1 MCYTKQQLTRGGI
14 SMTRQSY
21 GDVQLDN
28 SEMFALGAA
37 AGAVVTAV
45 INEYLERRRPKTAWE
60 RAQAR
65 SADALDALSYS
76 AKQSRKRARSYVDD
90 ATDYVQDALGV
101 RPSAWKKT
109 KKSVKK
115 ARKQASK
122 QALGIKEA
130 TVAALGTVAAANVV
144 DTVRDYASSATERV
158 VGDPY
163 AVSGSIRET
172 IKDSVGNLR
181 LGGND
186 SGFTERAREVSG
198 SAVET
203 LKSAASTTADSVK
216 DYASTVRETLK
227 DVEIGDKARNY
238 STLVA
243 GTVKEYSATAR
254 ETIKDA
260 KIGDKA
266 KDYSGLIADTVK
278 DYASTASDTLKDAKI
293 AEKAKDYSG
302 LITDTV
308 KEYTSTAADTLKDV
322 KLGEKAKDYATL
334 AGATV
339 ATYSAGASSVA
350 KQSASKLSESATHLA
365 EATGGQ
371 VQGLRKGVRKSVKRT
386 QRRTRWGLR
395 AFVIGLVLGL
405 LAAPQSGQNTRDAL
419 TSFVEDLLDVFMPD
433 NQQSGSARL

>member
-1 MCYTKQQLTRGGI
+1 
-14 SMTRQSY
+14 MTRKSY
-21 GDVQLDN
+21 GDVQLDH

-37 AGAVVTAV
+37 AGAVVTAA

-90 ATDYVQDALGV
+90 ATDYVQDALGM
-101 RPSAWKKT
+101 RPSTWKQT

-122 QALGIKEA
+122 QAAGLREA

-144 DTVRDYASSATERV
+144 ETVRDYASTAAERV

-172 IKDSVGNLR
+172 IKDSVGNLH
-181 LGGND
+181 LGGTD
-186 SGFTERAREVSG
+186 SGLTERAREVGG
-198 SAVET
+198 SALET
-203 LKSAASTTADSVK
+203 IKSAATTTADSVK

-227 DVEIGDKARNY
+227 DAEIGDKARSY

-243 GTVKEYSATAR
+243 GTVKEYSTTAR

-260 KIGDKA
+260 RIGDKA

-278 DYASTASDTLKDAKI
+278 EYASTAGES
-293 AEKAKDYSG
+293 
-302 LITDTV
+302 
-308 KEYTSTAADTLKDV
+308 LKDV
-322 KLGEKAKDYATL
+322 KLGERAKDYATL

-339 ATYSAGASSVA
+339 ATYSSEASLAA
-350 KQSASKLSESATHLA
+350 KQSASKLTESATHLA
-365 EATGGQ
+365 ETTGGQ
-371 VQGLRKGVRKSVKRT
+371 VKDLRKGVRKSVKRT

-395 AFVIGLVLGL
+395 AFIVGLVIGLLS
-405 LAAPQSGQNTRDAL
+405 APQSGQNTRDAL
-419 TSFVEDLLDVFMPD
+419 TSFVEDLLDVFMPE
-433 NQQSGSARL
+433 NQQSGQARS